1 MSPWSIPYLHES
13 KPPTILHSQRWRFWF
28 PIESRALTQK
38 DLTKATEILRDRT
51 NYIDSTCT
59 HIYTYIYTYVYRW
72 VLYSSFIVQ
81 HSKSQLKHIIL
92 FKFHMYVFSK
102 INADSWSS
110 HPPNSPPFTH
120 LRLGD
125 WRRQPWRILWE
136 KPVMDTS
143 IHTFGYWYGCRY
155 HFFIWCFMDVIMVML
170 FWLKIIGPFHS
181 PAINSSSFPPRR
193 CIRQMLWKMEEIRD
207 TNLCDSRIKYQ
218 PQLVHLLNF

>member
-1 MSPWSIPYLHES
+1 MEQPSAFFTGKWVMSPWSIPYLHES

-102 INADSWSS
+102 KNRWFLEF
-110 HPPNSPPFTH
+110 PPPK
-120 LRLGD
+120 
-125 WRRQPWRILWE
+125 QPA
-136 KPVMDTS
+136 
-143 IHTFGYWYGCRY
+143 IHTLEAWGLKTAALEDPLGKTCYGYIHPHLWLL
-155 HFFIWCFMDVIMVML
+155 IWM
-170 FWLKIIGPFHS
+170 
-181 PAINSSSFPPRR
+181 
-193 CIRQMLWKMEEIRD
+193 
-207 TNLCDSRIKYQ
+207 
-218 PQLVHLLNF
+218 